1 VDTDLSD
8 SYDDHVRKSELSY
21 HFKEEQKDL
30 KSKAEIINVNAL
42 YFGFDALN
50 DMRDEFHKKKW
61 EPFFIAK
68 LAYKFEWTI
77 ISHLLSGC
85 NANHRSW
92 LSFSKLRSICK
103 HGRKVDYVGIHV
115 FKSSQDIRIVRK
127 KWRELDEQLCLDN
140 RVYYAVRYFKK
151 AGYKF
156 RPPFPTVQELK
167 QHLNTFSVP
176 YDEELMLIASRM
188 IMILESFNVNS
199 LQCKYIVSG
208 R

>member
-1 VDTDLSD
+1 VDTNLSD
-8 SYDDHVRKSELSY
+8 SYGDHVKRSELSY

-85 NANHRSW
+85 NANHHIW
-92 LSFSKLRSICK
+92 LSFSELRNICK
-103 HGRKVDYVGIHV
+103 HGPKVELGI
-115 FKSSQDIRIVRK
+115 FKNSQDIMIVKK
-127 KWRELDEQLCLDN
+127 KWRDLDEQLCLDN

-151 AGYKF
+151 AGYIF
-156 RPPFPTVQELK
+156 APPFTTVQELK
-167 QHLNTFSVP
+167 QVLNFFSV
-176 YDEELMLIASRM
+176 YDEELLLIASRM
-188 IMILESFNVNS
+188 IRILESFNVNS
-199 LQCKYIVSG
+199 LRIGVSG
-208 R
+208 M